1 MTPHFLLHGFLLLVS
16 LALPQL
22 ALARAT
28 SPQQAHVPVVAVVYA
43 DDELSPGQ
51 FAAIIEGMQLRV
63 PIQVMP
69 VRLAFEPMLAAATAT
84 SASSSAYRQNT
95 LGRMLA
101 LAGNDGQIAV
111 VYPDIGD
118 PYRGIFT
125 KIIEGIEARA
135 KKQVLSLAVGGD
147 QSPSEL
153 RQTLKN
159 KDIRVVIALGRQG
172 MQAAD
177 GLGDEFGVVVGGV
190 TAVSEEKA
198 ERFSVISLSPDPA
211 LLFARLK
218 AITPKVRRIHV
229 VYDPGQ
235 NSWLLRLARNAAR
248 AQGIELLVYE
258 ATTLKRAVG
267 YYQQI
272 LAEADVEH
280 DALWLPQ
287 DSTTVE
293 ESVVLPMV
301 LQGAWTSG
309 LPVFSSSFAHVKR
322 GVLFSLFPDN
332 AGLGQHL
339 ASSAL
344 DYLAPGSTP
353 SQGISPLKDVLGAI
367 NLRTARHLGLN
378 LSSQLQRSFSVVF
391 ADQ

>member
-1 MTPHFLLHGFLLLVS
+1 MTPHFWLHGFFFSLWLV
-16 LALPQL
+16 LPQVVLARAALPQ
-22 ALARAT
+22 
-28 SPQQAHVPVVAVVYA
+28 QASVPVVAVVYA

-51 FAAIIEGMQLRV
+51 FAAIIEGMQLRM

-69 VRLAFEPMLAAATAT
+69 VRLAFEPVLAAATAT
-84 SASSSAYRQNT
+84 SMSVTRQNN

-101 LAGNDGQIAV
+101 LAGSDGQIAV

-125 KIIEGIEARA
+125 KIIEGIEAKA
-135 KKQVLSLAVGGD
+135 KKQVLSFAVSGD
-147 QSPSEL
+147 HSPSEL

-159 KDIRVVIALGRQG
+159 KDVRVVIALGRQG

-177 GLGDEFGVVVGGV
+177 GLSDEFGVVVGGV
-190 TAVSEEKA
+190 TAVPEEKA
-198 ERFSVISLSPDPA
+198 ERFSVVSLSPDPV
-211 LLFARLK
+211 LLFSRLK

-235 NSWLLRLARNAAR
+235 NSWLMRLARHAAR
-248 AQGIELLVYE
+248 AQGIELLTYE
-258 ATTLKRAVG
+258 ATTLKRAVA

-272 LAEADVEH
+272 LADVDVEH

-293 ESVVLPMV
+293 ESIVLPMV
-301 LQGAWTSG
+301 LQGAWNSG

-344 DYLAPGSTP
+344 DYLAPGSAP
-353 SQGISPLKDVLGAI
+353 NQGISPLKDVLGAV

-378 LSSQLQRSFSVVF
+378 LSTQLQRSFSVVF